1 MNAPARLELPLPFR
15 LTAAGYH
22 QRARCTSVS
31 RGEVMSQNPKNFLF
45 GKSGHCVLAMI
56 IEKRAA
62 RDDAFIWTNAR
73 RVPARAIVT
82 PAACGINAEGLV
94 LQRLAALVHL
104 RAGAATFAGT
114 TCGRALRPA

>member
-1 MNAPARLELPLPFR
+1 
-15 LTAAGYH
+15 
-22 QRARCTSVS
+22 
-31 RGEVMSQNPKNFLF
+31 MSQNPKNFLF

-62 RDDAFIWTNAR
+62 RRRVWTNAR